1 MSGFSTSGGVHSGA
15 GAVDDSSLLSLV
27 PPSAPSSAG
36 GAAHLRQPVEL
47 LHLRQLVV
55 EELRIDSCQ
64 DLVLQEGYILELEL
78 LMILHYCRWYLRLHL
93 RQPVELLHLRQLVV
107 EELRIDSCQDLVLQE
122 GYILELE
129 LLMILHYCRWY
140 LRLHLR
146 QPVELLHL
154 RQLVELLPPSSAGGA
169 AAPSSAGGAAA
180 PSSAGGAAAPSSA
193 GGAAAPSSAGGAA
206 APSLAGG
213 AAAPSSAGGAAAPSS
228 AGC

>member
-1 MSGFSTSGGVHSGA
+1 MSGFSTSGGVHSA
-15 GAVDDSSLLSLV
+15 DGAVDDSSLLSLV

-36 GAAHLRQPVEL
+36 GAGCTFVSRWSCC
-47 LHLRQLVV
+47 HLRQLVV

-93 RQPVELLHLRQLVV
+93 RQPVELLHLRQPVELLHLRQLVV
-107 EELRIDSCQDLVLQE
+107 EELRIDSCQDLGTSGGVHS
-122 GYILELE
+122 GAGV
-129 LLMILHYCRWY
+129 LMILHYCRWY

-146 QPVELLHL
+146 QPVDAAPSSAGGVAAL
-154 RQLVELLPPSSAGGA
+154 SSAGGA

-180 PSSAGGAAAPSSA
+180 LSSAGGAAALRQLVELLP
-193 GGAAAPSSAGGAA
+193 
-206 APSLAGG
+206 
-213 AAAPSSAGGAAAPSS
+213 PSS